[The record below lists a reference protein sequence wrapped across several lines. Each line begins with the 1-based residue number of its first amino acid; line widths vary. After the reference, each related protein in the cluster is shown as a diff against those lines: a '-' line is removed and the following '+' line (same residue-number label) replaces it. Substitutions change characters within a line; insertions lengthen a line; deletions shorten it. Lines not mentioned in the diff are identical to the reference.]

1 MSATTTPAASAT
13 ARSVLGPR
21 FMMRLVLAAA
31 VALGIVAAAVGPR
44 RAALGL
50 THMPAIHLH
59 APDVGLVA
67 HAPLAIKLHLFAVL
81 LAFAIGVALLIGVK
95 GRAFHRT
102 LGWVW
107 VVAMMTGAVS
117 SLFIRIINH
126 GALSYIHLLAGW
138 TIVALPMAVF
148 AARTHRVKAH
158 ARFMTGL
165 FTGGLILAGLLAFL
179 PGRLMW
185 QIFLG

>member
-1 MSATTTPAASAT
+1 MTTTSPAATPASGRAL
-13 ARSVLGPR
+13 SPR
-21 FMMRLVLAAA
+21 VVMQIILSLTIP
-31 VALGIVAAAVGPR
+31 LGIVAAAVGPR

-50 THMPAIHLH
+50 ASLPPVHLH
-59 APDVGLVA
+59 APDFGLVA
-67 HAPLAIKLHLFAVL
+67 HAPLAIQ
-81 LAFAIGVALLIGVK
+81 
-95 GRAFHRT
+95 RT

-126 GALSYIHLLAGW
+126 GSLSYIHLLAGW
-138 TIVALPMAVF
+138 TIVALPMAVYF
-148 AARTHRVKAH
+148 ARTHKVRTH

-165 FTGGLILAGLLAFL
+165 FTGGLILAGLLAFM

-185 QIFLG
+185 NIWFS